1 MGGAAAAA
9 VAWWRGGGW
18 RRGPK
23 RSAAQAPAAQ
33 EQACRLPGAAG
44 GTFVQVP
51 RSLGKPELISDSSDS
66 GGGDRY
72 DEQPAVQTSLLP
84 LSIQFYRSRNKA
96 SGIRRGV
103 SGALAAL
110 ASRTTTPPP

>member
-51 RSLGKPELISDSSDS
+51 RSLGKLELISDS

-84 LSIQFYRSRNKA
+84 LSIQYP
-96 SGIRRGV
+96 V
-103 SGALAAL
+103 L
-110 ASRTTTPPP
+110 